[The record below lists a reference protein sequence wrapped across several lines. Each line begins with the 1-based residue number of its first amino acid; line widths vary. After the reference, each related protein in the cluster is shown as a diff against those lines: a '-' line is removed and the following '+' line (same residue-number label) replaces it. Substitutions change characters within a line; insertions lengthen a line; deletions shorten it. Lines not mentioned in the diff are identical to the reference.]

1 MFYGGNFTDWF
12 LKILNECKVV
22 LYLNKLILDFIYV
35 YILDMFV

>member
-1 MFYGGNFTDWF
+1 MFYGGNFMDWF